1 MKMRSTCCFV
11 LLSTFLLVSC
21 VPSKD
26 LIYLQDT
33 NGSQGAAV
41 VSQVALK
48 PYRLQI
54 NDIMQITV
62 RAKDPKLVEMF
73 NTGNPEQA
81 TQTDN
86 MLYYNGYTVDD
97 HGNIRMPL
105 LNEINVLGLTVEEV
119 RKKVENR
126 LLEEFFTKEASIF
139 VSVKLAGFR
148 YTINGDVLQP
158 GTKVLMVEKL
168 NIMEAIANAGDI
180 LVTGNRKKVR
190 IIRQM
195 PQGAEIH
202 AIDLTDSKAMN
213 SPYFFLQPNDYI
225 YVEPLPQK
233 VWGTGTTG
241 IQSLT
246 TVISAL
252 SLVAT
257 IILIFAR

>member
-1 MKMRSTCCFV
+1 MKINCSLV
-11 LLSTFLLVSC
+11 LFSAFLLLSC

-26 LIYLQDT
+26 LIYLQDR
-33 NGSQGAAV
+33 NGSQTTATV
-41 VSQVALK
+41 NHVALK

-54 NDIMQITV
+54 NDIMQVTV
-62 RAKDPKLVEMF
+62 RAKDSKLVEVF
-73 NTGNPEQA
+73 NIGNPEQA
-81 TQTDN
+81 IQTDN

-105 LNEINVLGLTVEEV
+105 LNEINVLGLTVDEV
-119 RKKVENR
+119 RKKVESR
-126 LLEEFFTKEASIF
+126 LLDEFFTKEASIF

-148 YTINGDVLQP
+148 YTINGDVVQP
-158 GTKVLMVEKL
+158 GTKVMMVEKL

-190 IIRQM
+190 IIRQL

-202 AIDLTDSKAMN
+202 TIDLTDSKAMN
-213 SPYFFLQPNDYI
+213 SPYYFLQPNDYI
-225 YVEPLPQK
+225 YIEPLPQK

-246 TVISAL
+246 TVLTAV
-252 SLVAT
+252 SLLAT
-257 IILIFAR
+257 VLLIFVR